1 MANPII
7 RWTLPLEVGSTTSSP
22 GESPGDPAVVTNNYV
37 SISDPHILRNDLVT
51 ISRKAP
57 TGLIDA
63 NGTDIGGTYFA
74 RFNDVDRTDT
84 PATPATEGPNPSPA
98 VPAFST
104 YTFVDRGHISLEGGA
119 FELLPFSSGVSPA
132 TTVTFT
138 DFAGSGRSPYP
149 ASYSTLAPG
158 PGDSG
163 GVVLCGSPGSNV
175 ESQHSYELGPMVVA
189 PSSEGTFGTA
199 AVSASENPGTGT
211 DSPTISPAFI
221 TANPWTAYFGDTHGP
236 AVPRFSVNTSVTSI
250 GGGVTN
256 HGPETRISEL
266 YTVGGTLSF
275 TSASSPAAVYT
286 VHTGA
291 IEFDIIPDTEAI
303 IADGNISKTDTGTA
317 SWAAGQDRTMTVTT
331 SSAHGL
337 TDQYNRVYITG
348 SSNNAMNGLWNVAT
362 VTSNTQFTVKLFAA
376 QCGPSAITSSVN
388 VVTYDGIDKKGGVLR
403 SQTGTVNTL
412 QKVVYLVSGGF
423 DGDGNALPDTHN
435 IDYRYTGPHGLGSS
449 GTVTAS
455 VSGSGYAGGTHGTNP
470 IPAGDFTGSVTIN
483 SGTQFTRRVATGL
496 AGSSGTYSGQVST
509 LASGFTASTF
519 NAGNDI
525 EVVAGGMAGNNQ
537 VILKGMTTVDP
548 SKSYSFHGNTTSSQ
562 VSFITFTGKTNLT
575 SMFGKAGFKL
585 NTTTGRVFTEGAP
598 SSQPS
603 GTDGMPGGF
612 DPNNNPDGGVKEIDN
627 WCPRYMHAKAKAIER
642 NDVEELLKANTSGQH
657 DIDQLLASPMVDE
670 NSNITTFLTPRERFH
685 ETCWFNIRALKRR
698 DHRRTNTFVENE
710 DWIDRQFGINVYT
723 NPSSDRNEIILDY
736 IDQTNKTEVAN
747 TDTAFVIDGEP
758 VTNQQHLNAGYANG
772 NFTNQ

>member
-7 RWTLPLEVGSTTSSP
+7 RWTLPLDSSST
-22 GESPGDPAVVTNNYV
+22 
-37 SISDPHILRNDLVT
+37 ISDPHILRNDLVT

-63 NGTDIGGTYFA
+63 NGRDIGGTYFA
-74 RFNDVDRTDT
+74 RFNDVDRTIVPET
-84 PATPATEGPNPSPA
+84 TSPNPSGPGTTTT
-98 VPAFST
+98 PGYTS
-104 YTFVDRGHISLEGGA
+104 YTFVDRGHISLEGGV

-138 DFAGSGRSPYP
+138 DFAGTGRSPYP
-149 ASYSTLAPG
+149 SSYTTPASN
-158 PGDSG
+158 DNG
-163 GVVLCGSPGSNV
+163 GVQLCGAVANV
-175 ESQHSYELGPMVVA
+175 EVEHSYELGPMVVA
-189 PSSEGTFGTA
+189 PSSDGLFGTA
-199 AVSASENPGTGT
+199 AVGVGTTTNANGDPATTPAS
-211 DSPTISPAFI
+211 I
-221 TANPWTAYFGDTHGP
+221 TENPWTAYFGDTHGP
-236 AVPRFSVNTSVTSI
+236 AVPKFSVDTSVTTV

-275 TSASSPAAVYT
+275 TNASSPAAVYT

-291 IEFDIIPDTEAI
+291 IEFEIIPDTEAI
-303 IADGNISKTDTGTA
+303 IKDGNISKTDTGTA